1 MSEAEFY
8 TDGFDELEKLLN
20 EYSKKTSQ
28 ENILNVM
35 EKGAAA
41 LVRDM
46 MALPKPRSDIR
57 KAGYTHLLDTMSYR
71 RNRGEIEVGW
81 GKYYGPMVERGTHRA
96 PKGSP
101 HVRPTFERNKGTYN
115 NLMIKELFG

>member
-1 MSEAEFY
+1 MSNTEFY
-8 TDGFDELEKLLN
+8 TDGFDELEKLLD
-20 EYSKKTSQ
+20 EYGKKTSQ
-28 ENILNVM
+28 ENVLNVL

-41 LVRDM
+41 LVKDV
-46 MALPKPRSDIR
+46 MALPKPRSQIH

-71 RNRGEIEVGW
+71 RNRGEVEVGW

-101 HVRPTFERNKGTYN
+101 HVRPTFERNKKMYN
-115 NLMIKELFG
+115 DLMIKELFG

>member
-41 LVRDM
+41 LVRDI

-81 GKYYGPMVERGTHRA
+81 GKYYGPMV
-96 PKGSP
+96 
-101 HVRPTFERNKGTYN
+101 
-115 NLMIKELFG
+115 

>member
-20 EYSKKTSQ
+20 EYSKNTSQ

-41 LVRDM
+41 LVRDI

>member
-1 MSEAEFY
+1 MSDAGIY
-8 TDGFDELEKLLN
+8 TDGFDSLEKLLN
-20 EYSKKTSQ
+20 EYRKKTSQ
-28 ENILNVM
+28 ENVLNVL

-41 LVRDM
+41 LVKDV
-46 MALPKPRSDIR
+46 MALPKPRSQIH

-71 RNRGEIEVGW
+71 RNRGEVEVGW
-81 GKYYGPMVERGTHRA
+81 GKYYGPMVERGTRRA

-101 HVRPTFERNKGTYN
+101 HVRPTFERNKDVYN

>member
-41 LVRDM
+41 LVRDI

-101 HVRPTFERNKGTYN
+101 HVRPTFERNKGKLLY
-115 NLMIKELFG
+115 LPD

>member
-41 LVRDM
+41 LVRDI

-81 GKYYGPMVERGTHRA
+81 WKYYGPMVERGTHRA